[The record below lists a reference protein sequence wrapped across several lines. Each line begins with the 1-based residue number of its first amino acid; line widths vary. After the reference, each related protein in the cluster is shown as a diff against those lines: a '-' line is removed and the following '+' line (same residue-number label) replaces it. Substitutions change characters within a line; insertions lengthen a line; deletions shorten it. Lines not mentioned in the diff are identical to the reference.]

1 MVLSLLGNRPE
12 KVDFLLA
19 AVEEEH
25 DMDQKKTFWECC
37 MEFSRKYEVF
47 RFLITITAAVINEIF
62 MREMIVRLG
71 WIAGIVIL
79 IVMIVQKKKDGGTEY
94 SRLPAVWAILTF
106 APLAIMVLVHLNV
119 LPRERIFR
127 LLRRLLRIFL

>member
-1 MVLSLLGNRPE
+1 
-12 KVDFLLA
+12 
-19 AVEEEH
+19 
-25 DMDQKKTFWECC
+25 MDQKKTFWECC

-94 SRLPAVWAILTF
+94 SRLPAAWAILTF

-127 LLRRLLRIFL
+127 LLRRMLRILL